1 MLERRVIAF
10 FHRKDNMN
18 ATRHWSWT
26 PLALIVLAPCAWSQG
41 NSETIPTELSR
52 PDACRLEVAKFEQTI
67 GYIRQ
72 TQGNK
77 AAAELKEKL
86 IPTQLANDLLLTEG
100 YCGLARHIRD
110 KKLNK

>member
-1 MLERRVIAF
+1 
-10 FHRKDNMN
+10 MN
-18 ATRHWSWT
+18 ATLRWGWT
-26 PLALIVLAPCAWSQG
+26 LLPLAVLAPCAWSQG
-41 NSETIPTELSR
+41 NSETIPLELSR

>member
-1 MLERRVIAF
+1 
-10 FHRKDNMN
+10 MN
-18 ATRHWSWT
+18 ATLRLGWT
-26 PLALIVLAPCAWSQG
+26 LLTLAALVPCTWSQG
-41 NSETIPTELSR
+41 ISETIPPELLR

-67 GYIRQ
+67 GFIRQ

-86 IPTQLANDLLLTEG
+86 IPAQFATDLLLTEG
-100 YCGLARHIRD
+100 YCGLARHIRE

>member
-1 MLERRVIAF
+1 
-10 FHRKDNMN
+10 MN
-18 ATRHWSWT
+18 ATLRLGWT
-26 PLALIVLAPCAWSQG
+26 LLTLTALAPCAWSQG
-41 NSETIPTELSR
+41 NSETIPPELSR

-67 GYIRQ
+67 GFIRQ